1 VGLGQTQAL
10 FDGCLGSRCLCIY
23 ESLYKLQSGAPSSP
37 TKPPSGARNMSAT
50 NGSSLPIADGS
61 THSREQSGPLRQGVG
76 PLLLDTLEGP
86 LIKNCVGS
94 RPLRDFLGF
103 WSRENCLRGE
113 RESAKGEKNLEGGR
127 WCRGCR
133 VDGKFGVQEIGL
145 RGRVAGIDSRAWP
158 VTLTVYRP
166 LSLHPLCTIS
176 PLPDFSLLSPTLFFL
191 LEIFPSGFFVK

>member
-1 VGLGQTQAL
+1 VAGEPPAPDPVCAGGGWGGGDRGRGRAATLTNLSDLSDKFLLPKSSEQRRLVGLGQTQAL

-103 WSRENCLRGE
+103 WSRENSLR
-113 RESAKGEKNLEGGR
+113 RKRVGEKREKSGGWEMVQRVQSR
-127 WCRGCR
+127 WQVWG
-133 VDGKFGVQEIGL
+133 
-145 RGRVAGIDSRAWP
+145 AGDRITR
-158 VTLTVYRP
+158 
-166 LSLHPLCTIS
+166 
-176 PLPDFSLLSPTLFFL
+176 
-191 LEIFPSGFFVK
+191 

>member
-1 VGLGQTQAL
+1 MTNLSDLSDKFLLPESYEQRRLVGLGQTQAL

-145 RGRVAGIDSRAWP
+145 RGRVAGIDSRAACNSDCLP
-158 VTLTVYRP
+158 
-166 LSLHPLCTIS
+166 S
-176 PLPDFSLLSPTLFFL
+176 P
-191 LEIFPSGFFVK
+191 